1 MQTGKVSK
9 DESSVYLFLARIDK
23 NPWRISPFL
32 SFWVGWGGIQTL
44 HFGKAEMDSLT
55 NSQVEDPKA

>member
-9 DESSVYLFLARIDK
+9 ESSVYLFLARIDK

-32 SFWVGWGGIQTL
+32 SFWVGWGEIQTL
-44 HFGKAEMDSLT
+44 HFGEVEKDSPT
-55 NSQVEDPKA
+55 NIQVEDPKA